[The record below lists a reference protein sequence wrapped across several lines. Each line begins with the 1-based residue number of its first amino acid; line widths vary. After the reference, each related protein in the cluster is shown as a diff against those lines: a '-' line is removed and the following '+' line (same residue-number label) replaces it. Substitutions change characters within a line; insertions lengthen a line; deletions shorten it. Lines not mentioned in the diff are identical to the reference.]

1 MSILWY
7 YVYSPKYEIF
17 HHILSSCIEP
27 DSGFQL
33 CPIFVPQEAFSK
45 TYTADQTHFLDGN
58 TIKVELIINALKANT
73 GQYIIVSDADTI
85 ANNSSKFRT
94 YLESYMDY
102 DITFA
107 KDITGNTRAMGF
119 GFIKSSPSTIQF
131 FETVFAEIIKTGD
144 NDLNILNKLLP
155 SFLGK
160 ETVFSYPEVTQTNA
174 FDVTQDYYILQL
186 LCSNHETYEK
196 NLFEKLISVAKILD
210 IREILPLVPADV
222 LETLRWYFKTHY
234 PVHYLSQL

>member
-27 DSGFQL
+27 NSGFHL
-33 CPIFVPQEAFSK
+33 YPVFVPQEAFSN
-45 TYTADQTHFLDGN
+45 TYTKGQTHFLDGN
-58 TIKVELIINALKANT
+58 TLKLELIINALKTNP
-73 GQYIIVSDADTI
+73 GEHIIVSDADTL
-85 ANNSSKFRT
+85 ANNSSNFRT
-94 YLESYMDY
+94 YLESYIEY
-102 DITFA
+102 DIVFA
-107 KDITGNTRAMGF
+107 KDIVSNTRAMGF
-119 GFIKSSPSTIQF
+119 GFIKSSPITIQF
-131 FETVFAEIIKTGD
+131 FETVMADVKKTGD
-144 NDLNILNKLLP
+144 NDMNILNKLLP
-155 SFLGK
+155 GFLGK

-174 FDVTQDYYILQL
+174 FDITKDYYILQL

-196 NLFEKLISVAKILD
+196 NLFEKLISVAKVLD

-234 PVHYLSQL
+234 PSHYLSQL